1 MENYFIK
8 NLVISD
14 GGKNL
19 SGREILLQNVDH
31 RFDAFDVLRPEK
43 VDNLLWDLSLSFEL
57 ISAMKTLSFI

>member
-1 MENYFIK
+1 MEIYFIK

-43 VDNLLWDLSLSFEL
+43 VDNLIWDSSFSFEL
-57 ISAMKTLSFI
+57 ISTMKTLNFI